1 MKLAEALAM
10 RSDLQKR
17 ASQLQNRL
25 LNNAKVQEGE
35 KPSEDPQLLLSE
47 LSEVMTQLEDLITRV
62 NLTNSRTVDG
72 GQSLTALLSRRDCL
86 SRRVEILRS
95 FLSSASSLVS
105 RSTRGEV
112 KVFSTVDVPALQ
124 KEVDSLS
131 KELRQLD
138 TRIQGLNWTTEL
150 ME

>member
-35 KPSEDPQLLLSE
+35 KPSEDPQLLLAE

-72 GQSLTALLSRRDCL
+72 GQPLTALLSRRDCL

-138 TRIQGLNWTTEL
+138 TRIQGLNWTTDL